1 MTPETVD
8 VTGDRTLEER
18 QRTRRFF
25 NRVAPAF
32 HVIDRRLRPEYRKA
46 LEQLNLPSEWTVLDV
61 GTGTGTLATV
71 FSERGHPVTGIDTA
85 ERLLKKARK
94 RVPGGEFR
102 LLDLIDLKNLEA
114 NSFDI
119 VALAYVLHGLSP
131 ELRTTALGE
140 AARLGRQGV
149 FVIDYSARGSWIVRL
164 IEWIEGPH
172 YPSFVSAPVAS
183 LLLRN
188 GLRVVSEGMTSSYGG
203 WWLAKTQN
211 ETDEQIE

>member
-71 FSERGHPVTGIDTA
+71 FSERGHRVTGIDTA

-131 ELRTTALGE
+131 ELRTTALR
-140 AARLGRQGV
+140 AASRLARNGV
-149 FVIDYSARGSWIVRL
+149 VVIDYCGLGPWYVRL
-164 IEWIEGPH
+164 IEWVEGPH
-172 YPSFVSAPVAS
+172 YRSFVSVPIGS
-183 LLLRN
+183 LLGRN
-188 GLRVVSEGMTSSYGG
+188 GLWVVSEGITSPYGG